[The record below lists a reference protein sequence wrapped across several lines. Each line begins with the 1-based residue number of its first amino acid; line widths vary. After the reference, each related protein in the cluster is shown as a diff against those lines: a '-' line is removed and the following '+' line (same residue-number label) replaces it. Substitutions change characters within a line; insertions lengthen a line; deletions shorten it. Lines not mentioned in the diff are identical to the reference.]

1 MAFVFYFQLYLRF
14 MLLNDQENLLG
25 EFNLL
30 FKEKT
35 HLKIVYPF
43 FYYIHFDP
51 TPALQIIVICQVD
64 NIP

>member
-1 MAFVFYFQLYLRF
+1 MHICGNIVNIQKNKGFSVAFVFYFQLYLRF

-35 HLKIVYPF
+35 H
-43 FYYIHFDP
+43 
-51 TPALQIIVICQVD
+51 Q
-64 NIP
+64 N